1 MLLLAKPDEGM
12 SLWRLAG
19 VDWWIYSGF
28 VFRKTMKGLVAQVS
42 YLCIL
47 LLRPSIDGA

>member
-12 SLWRLAG
+12 SRWRLAG

-42 YLCIL
+42 SHVHPAFEAEY
-47 LLRPSIDGA
+47 